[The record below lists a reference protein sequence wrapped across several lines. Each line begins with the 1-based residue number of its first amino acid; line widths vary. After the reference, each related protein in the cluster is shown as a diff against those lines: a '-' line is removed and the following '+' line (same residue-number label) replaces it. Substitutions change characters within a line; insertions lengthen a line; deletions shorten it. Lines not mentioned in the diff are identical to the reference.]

1 MIQYQRQYLIA
12 MKEEE
17 VIIKMI
23 KLLVLYQH
31 QYIQATKEEEVIIKM
46 IKLLVFI
53 PTNDITKQWKRISNL

>member
-31 QYIQATKEEEVIIKM
+31 QYIQAMKEKEVIIE
-46 IKLLVFI
+46 
-53 PTNDITKQWKRISNL
+53 R